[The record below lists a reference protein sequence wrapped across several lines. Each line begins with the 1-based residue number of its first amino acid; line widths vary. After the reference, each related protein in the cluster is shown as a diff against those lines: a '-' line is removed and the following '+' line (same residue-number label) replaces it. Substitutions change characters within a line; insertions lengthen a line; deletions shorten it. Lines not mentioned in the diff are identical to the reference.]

1 LASRADAATLTPVTP
16 TAIHRVFDP
25 LLPPSQAESMLR
37 LCERY
42 GRYGMY
48 SQEQSEAK
56 IGEGLFQRHD
66 AVANFLR
73 TGGRFGRRDDRSTL
87 GARTNYFRESY
98 AYGDDVRIGGIEPF
112 LRYDGFVEAA
122 RAIHGRPVV
131 EPAIVYANILLPGQE
146 LAVHTD
152 VPEFR
157 GANRKLYPQWLMVVM
172 RHSGLFEEYRMPIAT
187 AVGWFNDCRGG
198 EFAYYPD
205 GADGPPATI
214 AARANTGIILDTD
227 SVFHGVDP
235 VAADVPLP
243 PLRPGMQLVWDDDRW
258 VVHDGERALVT
269 YGWSD
274 VRFSISWKAYCFVD
288 DSERRAWKEHQ
299 DDLDLER
306 ILARLVDDLRARG
319 RLAGDR
325 PAPTELALL
334 LIDEYVRFPPAAAA

>member
-1 LASRADAATLTPVTP
+1 VT
-16 TAIHRVFDP
+16 TTHRIFDP
-25 LLPPSQAESMLR
+25 LLPRAHADGMLR

-66 AVANFLR
+66 AVTNFLR
-73 TGGRFGRRDDRSTL
+73 TGGRFGRRADAATL

-98 AYGDDVRIGGIEPF
+98 AYGDDIRIAGIEPF
-112 LRYDGFVEAA
+112 LRYEGFVEAA
-122 RAIHGRPVV
+122 RTIHGRPVV

-205 GADGPPATI
+205 GPGGPPATI
-214 AARANTGIILDTD
+214 AAHANTGIILDTD

-243 PLRPGMQLVWDDDRW
+243 RLRPGAQLVWNDGRW
-258 VVHDGERALVT
+258 VVRDGDDALAA
-269 YGWSD
+269 YGWND
-274 VRFSISWKAYCFVD
+274 IRFSISWKAYCFAD
-288 DSERRAWKEHQ
+288 DAERRAWREHR
-299 DDLDLER
+299 DDLDLQR
-306 ILARLVDDLRARG
+306 ILDRLVDDLRARG
-319 RLAGDR
+319 RLDGAT
-325 PAPTELALL
+325 PASTELALL
-334 LIDEYVRFPPAAAA
+334 LIDEYVRFPPPSVA